1 MTQDG
6 RPLIAHVIHRL
17 DVGGMENGVVNLI
30 NRIPGDRYRHA
41 VVSLTD
47 STSFAGR
54 ISRADVPIVS
64 LGKKPGQD
72 PGLHWRLFR
81 TFRRLRPAIVHTR
94 NLAAVEAVVSAAAA
108 FVPHRVHGEHGRDVQ
123 DPDGSRR
130 RYRWLRRSLSPLV
143 HRFVALSVE
152 LEEYL
157 VERVGV
163 PASKVVRIVNGVDLE
178 KFRPAA
184 SRREP
189 LPEGVPFDSSG
200 RVVIGSVT
208 RMQEVKDPLT
218 LARAFVRLVER
229 GFGSKACLVLVGE
242 GPLLEEVRK
251 VLQEADASRHAWLIG
266 SREDVP
272 SLLRSF
278 DVFALSSRVEGI
290 SNTILEAMASGLPV
304 VATRVGGNGELVE
317 NGVTGALVPP
327 GDPEALAEILARYI
341 DQKGLRGDQGRAGR
355 ARAER
360 EFGLEAMVARYLAVY
375 DGLLATGREI
385 DLRGNQLRCAE

>member
-1 MTQDG
+1 MTRDA

-17 DVGGMENGVVNLI
+17 DVGGMENGLVNLI
-30 NRIPGDRYRHA
+30 NRIPGERYRHA

-47 STSFAGR
+47 STRFAKR
-54 ISRADVPIVS
+54 ISRNDVPIIT
-64 LGKKPGQD
+64 LDKKPGHD
-72 PGLHWRLFR
+72 LGLHLRLFS
-81 TFRRLRPAIVHTR
+81 TFRRIRPAIVHTR

-130 RYRWLRRSLSPLV
+130 RYRWLRRALSPLV
-143 HRFVALSVE
+143 HRFVALSGE

-184 SRREP
+184 SGKDS
-189 LPEGVPFDSSG
+189 LPEGAPFDASG

-229 GFGSKACLVLVGE
+229 GFASKACLVLVGD
-242 GPLLEEVRK
+242 GPLLEEARK
-251 VLQEADASRHAWLIG
+251 VLQEADASRHAWLMG

-304 VATRVGGNGELVE
+304 VATRVGGNDELVDD
-317 NGVTGALVPP
+317 GVTGALVPSRDP
-327 GDPEALAEILARYI
+327 GALADVLARYI
-341 DQKGLRGDQGRAGR
+341 DEKGLRGEQGRAGR
-355 ARAER
+355 ARAEK
-360 EFGLEAMVARYLAVY
+360 EFGVDAMVARYLGVY

>member
-17 DVGGMENGVVNLI
+17 DVGGMENGLVNLI
-30 NRIPGDRYRHA
+30 NRMPGDRYRHA

-47 STSFAGR
+47 STSFADR

-72 PGLHWRLFR
+72 PGLYWRLFR
-81 TFRRLRPAIVHTR
+81 TFRRLRPALVHTR

-143 HRFVALSVE
+143 DRFVALSRE

-157 VERVGV
+157 VESVGV
-163 PASKVVRIVNGVDLE
+163 PSSKVVRIVNGVDLE
-178 KFRPAA
+178 RFRPRAEG
-184 SRREP
+184 REP
-189 LPEGVPFDSSG
+189 LPQGVPFDASG
-200 RVVIGSVT
+200 KVVIGSVT

-218 LARAFVRLVER
+218 LARAFVRLVQR
-229 GFGSKACLVLVGE
+229 GLGSKACLVLVGD
-242 GPLLEEVRK
+242 GPLLAEVRK
-251 VLQEADASRHAWLIG
+251 VLSESDAYRHAWLMG
-266 SREDVP
+266 SREDVA

-304 VATRVGGNGELVE
+304 AATRVGGNDELVE
-317 NGVTGALVPP
+317 DGVTGALVPSR
-327 GDPEALAEILARYI
+327 DPEALAGTLARYI
-341 DQKGLRGDQGRAGR
+341 DEKRLREEQGRAGR

-360 EFGLEAMVARYLAVY
+360 EFGLEAMVARYLGVY
-375 DGLLATGREI
+375 DGLLATGRPA
-385 DLRGNQLRCAE
+385 DLRGEQLRCAE

>member
-17 DVGGMENGVVNLI
+17 DVGGMENGLVNLI
-30 NRIPGDRYRHA
+30 NRMPGDRYRHA

-47 STSFAGR
+47 STSFADR

-143 HRFVALSVE
+143 DRFVALSRE

-157 VERVGV
+157 VDSVGV
-163 PASKVVRIVNGVDLE
+163 PSSKVVRIGNGVDLE

-184 SRREP
+184 FGREP
-189 LPEGVPFDSSG
+189 LPDGGPFDPSG

-218 LARAFVRLVER
+218 LARAFVLLVQR
-229 GFGSKACLVLVGE
+229 GFASRACLVLVGD
-242 GPLLEEVRK
+242 GPLREEVRN
-251 VLQEADASRHAWLIG
+251 VLSEADAYRHAWLMG

-304 VATRVGGNGELVE
+304 AATRVGGNDELVE
-317 NGVTGALVPP
+317 DGVTGALVPSR
-327 GDPEALAEILARYI
+327 DPEALAGVLARYI
-341 DQKGLRGDQGRAGR
+341 DEKGLREEQGRAGR
-355 ARAER
+355 ARAEK
-360 EFGLEAMVARYLAVY
+360 EFGLEAMVARYLGVY
-375 DGLLATGREI
+375 DGLLATGRPA
-385 DLRGNQLRCAE
+385 DLRGEQLRCAE